1 MSETTKSVTTTQQ
14 EELSNIELPFKPTQF
29 ATDTYSFEH
38 IVSEEYL
45 RTITVEQ
52 DFRTSTYID
61 RHHRVDGQAEIQQA
75 LGNLCPGDRVRVNYY
90 PEPVKDNNNSITDIV
105 YSVIE
110 VTKDRILLSNDR
122 TIEYTDGELYYY
134 PPNRDMSQ
142 KLTRLSI
149 YPQTFKVLD
158 HKTDHLHQMVSRH
171 TPPDEAVYN
180 QEHIDILAE
189 KLKDGHKHYRFT
201 AAHIIRDATQ
211 SISFMWS
218 GCDPREAHIY
228 HKYRPYQQDL
238 RKI

>member
-1 MSETTKSVTTTQQ
+1 MSETTKPVTTTRQ

-29 ATDTYSFEH
+29 GTDSYSFEH
-38 IVSEEYL
+38 IVPKEHL
-45 RTITVEQ
+45 KTITVEQ
-52 DFRTSTYID
+52 GFRTSTYID
-61 RHHRVDGQAEIQQA
+61 RRHQLNGQDKIQQA

-90 PEPVKDNNNSITDIV
+90 PEPAKENKNSITDII
-105 YSVIE
+105 YC
-110 VTKDRILLSNDR
+110 VTDVTEDKILLSNDR

-158 HKTDHLHQMVSRH
+158 HKTDHLHQMVCRH
-171 TPPDEAVYN
+171 TPPEEAVYN
-180 QEHIDILAE
+180 QEHIDILAN
-189 KLKDGHKHYRFT
+189 KLKEGHQHYRFT

-218 GCDPREAHIY
+218 KCDPREAHIY
-228 HKYRPYQQDL
+228 HKYRPYNQNL